1 MRLSKLVEGLR
12 VIKALR
18 EDVFERTEV
27 FWLSADSRECRENS
41 LFFCFKGENIDSH
54 AYATEAV
61 KKGAVALVVER
72 KLSLDVPQ
80 LVVENA
86 REAMALIA
94 ANFYGN
100 PSENLKIIGIT
111 GTNGKTT
118 TSYMLASI
126 FEKAGKKTGV
136 IGTLGI
142 KFGSKQ
148 LSVDLTTP
156 DPIALQKTLA
166 EMMLCGVEY
175 VVMEV
180 SAHALYYKKTA
191 GVRFCACIFTNLTQ
205 DHLDFFKTMDAYAV
219 AKSTLFLP
227 NVCPLA
233 VLNGDDDRGRTIANQ
248 REAQAEKN
256 QAVKTVFY
264 GLHTPSDVFAVV
276 TDETLLSTEC
286 MLNVNDRLCRVSLSL
301 TGKHNVYNALA
312 AAACADALGI
322 TSEEIEE
329 GLTAIKA
336 VKGRL
341 EKVGETNGAQI
352 FVDFAHTPDGL
363 GKSLDSLRLHC
374 KGRLLCL
381 FGCGGNRDKTKRP
394 LMGEIAAKK
403 SDFTVLTSDN
413 PRYEDPLDIITD
425 IEGGYR
431 RFSVKYVVVPQR
443 QKALEYA
450 LSFLKKGDILL
461 VAGKGGEEYQE
472 IMGIKYPFND
482 QAIIEKL
489 LEKKGNLPLS

>member
-1 MRLSKLVEGLR
+1 MHKHKDIREQFEMRTSIH
-12 VIKALR
+12 IKR
-18 EDVFERTEV
+18 
-27 FWLSADSRECRENS
+27 
-41 LFFCFKGENIDSH
+41 
-54 AYATEAV
+54 
-61 KKGAVALVVER
+61 
-72 KLSLDVPQ
+72 
-80 LVVENA
+80 
-86 REAMALIA
+86 
-94 ANFYGN
+94 
-100 PSENLKIIGIT
+100 
-111 GTNGKTT
+111 GK
-118 TSYMLASI
+118 
-126 FEKAGKKTGV
+126 
-136 IGTLGI
+136 
-142 KFGSKQ
+142 
-148 LSVDLTTP
+148 
-156 DPIALQKTLA
+156 
-166 EMMLCGVEY
+166 
-175 VVMEV
+175 
-180 SAHALYYKKTA
+180 
-191 GVRFCACIFTNLTQ
+191 
-205 DHLDFFKTMDAYAV
+205 
-219 AKSTLFLP
+219 
-227 NVCPLA
+227 
-233 VLNGDDDRGRTIANQ
+233 
-248 REAQAEKN
+248 
-256 QAVKTVFY
+256 
-264 GLHTPSDVFAVV
+264 
-276 TDETLLSTEC
+276 
-286 MLNVNDRLCRVSLSL
+286 NVNDRLCRVSLSL